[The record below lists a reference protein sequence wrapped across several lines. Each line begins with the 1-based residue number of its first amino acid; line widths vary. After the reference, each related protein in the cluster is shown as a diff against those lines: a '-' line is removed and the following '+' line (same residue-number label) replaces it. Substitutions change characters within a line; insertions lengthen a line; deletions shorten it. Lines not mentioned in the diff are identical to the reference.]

1 MSDTID
7 KPAEKL
13 ADKLAEKPA
22 ERPYILHM
30 LTATPQMS
38 PFDVN
43 MAADAGY
50 QVIVPYC
57 NVDAGM
63 VANLTQDAIFS
74 RGPKG
79 VARTGIFIGGRD
91 VMLAA
96 DMLDTARKAMVPPF
110 EVSVFA
116 DPSGAYTTAAALVAL
131 AERHLA
137 KAYGMEL
144 GGKRVLILGGTG
156 AVGRV
161 AAAIAAS
168 LGADVSI
175 ASHSDAGR
183 AARVSDELNRRFQ
196 IVTKGVGTSTPAE
209 LHALLGDAEIV
220 LATAVAGVQVVSRD
234 DLAHARHLLIAADVN
249 AVPPEGIAGVN
260 VMNDGKPIDGVSTA
274 GGAIGIGALAIGNV
288 KYQVEHRLF
297 TRMRTGGKPVY
308 LGFPQAFDEARAVAA
323 GLG

>member
-1 MSDTID
+1 MSDTT
-7 KPAEKL
+7 
-13 ADKLAEKPA
+13 EKPT

-50 QVIVPYC
+50 QIIVPYC
-57 NVDAGM
+57 SVEAGM

-79 VARTGIFIGGRD
+79 VSRTGIFIGGRD
-91 VMLAA
+91 VLLAA
-96 DMLDTARKAMVPPF
+96 DMLETARKAMVPPF

-116 DPSGAYTTAAALVAL
+116 DPSGSYTTAAALVAL
-131 AERHLA
+131 VERHLA

-161 AAAIAAS
+161 AAAMAAS

-175 ASHSDAGR
+175 ASHSSHSR
-183 AARVSDELNRRFQ
+183 ATQVSDEINRRFD
-196 IVTKGVGTSTPAE
+196 IATSGVATGSAE
-209 LHALLGDAEIV
+209 QLHRELARAEV
-220 LATAVAGVQVVSRD
+220 VFATAVAGVQVMSGA
-234 DLAHARHLLIAADVN
+234 DLARARHLLIAAD
-249 AVPPEGIAGVN
+249 
-260 VMNDGKPIDGVSTA
+260 
-274 GGAIGIGALAIGNV
+274 
-288 KYQVEHRLF
+288 
-297 TRMRTGGKPVY
+297 
-308 LGFPQAFDEARAVAA
+308 
-323 GLG
+323 

>member
-1 MSDTID
+1 MYS
-7 KPAEKL
+7 
-13 ADKLAEKPA
+13 
-22 ERPYILHM
+22 RP
-30 LTATPQMS
+30 
-38 PFDVN
+38 
-43 MAADAGY
+43 
-50 QVIVPYC
+50 
-57 NVDAGM
+57 
-63 VANLTQDAIFS
+63 
-74 RGPKG
+74 PKSQ
-79 VARTGIFIGGRD
+79 TGIFIGGKD
-91 VMLAA
+91 IVLALEMMKA
-96 DMLDTARKAMVPPF
+96 ARAAMVPPF

-161 AAAIAAS
+161 AAAMAAS
-168 LGADVSI
+168 LGADVCI
-175 ASHSDAGR
+175 ASHTDAAR
-183 AARVSDELNRRFQ
+183 ATRVSDELNQRFQ
-196 IVTKGVGTSTPAE
+196 IVTKGVGTATSDE
-209 LHALLGDAEIV
+209 LRAALGEAEIV

-260 VMNDGKPIDGVSTA
+260 VMNDGKPIDGVPTA

-308 LGFPQAFDEARAVAA
+308 LSFPQAFDEARAVAA

>member
-1 MSDTID
+1 MSETI
-7 KPAEKL
+7 
-13 ADKLAEKPA
+13 

-30 LTATPQMS
+30 FTATPQMS

-57 NVDAGM
+57 CVDTGM

-79 VARTGIFIGGRD
+79 VSRTGIFIGGRD
-91 VMLAA
+91 VMQAA

-116 DPSGAYTTAAALVAL
+116 DPSGSYTTAAALVAL
-131 AERHLA
+131 VERHLG
-137 KAYGMEL
+137 KQHGMEL

-161 AAAIAAS
+161 AAAMAAS
-168 LGADVSI
+168 RGADVTI
-175 ASHSDAGR
+175 ASHHSHTR
-183 AARVSDELNRRFQ
+183 ALGVAAEINQRFGIVTNGISTATPDELH
-196 IVTKGVGTSTPAE
+196 G
-209 LHALLGDAEIV
+209 ALADAEIV
-220 LATAVAGVQVVSRD
+220 LATALAGVQVVSSA
-234 DLAHARHLLIAADVN
+234 DLAHARRLLIAADVN

-260 VMNDGKPIDGVSTA
+260 VMNDGKPIDGIPNA
-274 GGAIGIGALAIGNV
+274 GAVGIGALAIGNV

-297 TRMRTGGKPVY
+297 MQMRTGGKPVY

>member
-1 MSDTID
+1 MSDT
-7 KPAEKL
+7 AEK
-13 ADKLAEKPA
+13 ATEKPA

-30 LTATPQMS
+30 FTATPQMS

-50 QVIVPYC
+50 EVIVPYC
-57 NVDAGM
+57 GVEAGA
-63 VANLTQDAIFS
+63 VATLTQDAIFS

-79 VARTGIFIGGRD
+79 VSRTGIFIGGRD

-96 DMLDTARKAMVPPF
+96 DMLDAARRAMVPPF

-131 AERHLA
+131 VERQLS
-137 KAYGMEL
+137 KAYGMVL

-161 AAAIAAS
+161 AAAMAATH
-168 LGADVSI
+168 GADVSI
-175 ASHSDAGR
+175 ASHSDAAR
-183 AARVSDELNRRFQ
+183 ATRVSDEVNARFG
-196 IVTKGVGTSTPAE
+196 ILTKGIGTTTTDELRAALAE
-209 LHALLGDAEIV
+209 AEIV
-220 LATAVAGVQVVSRD
+220 FAAAHAGVQVVGAD
-234 DLAHARHLLIAADVN
+234 DLAHAPHLLIAADVN
-249 AVPPEGIAGVN
+249 AVPPEGIAGVS
-260 VMNDGKPIDGVSTA
+260 VVNDGKPIDGHSSASGV
-274 GGAIGIGALAIGNV
+274 IGIGALAIGNV

-297 TRMRTGGKPVY
+297 IRMRTGGKPVY
-308 LGFPQAFDEARAVAA
+308 LGIAEALDEARAVAA

>member
-1 MSDTID
+1 MSETI
-7 KPAEKL
+7 
-13 ADKLAEKPA
+13 

-30 LTATPQMS
+30 FTATPQMS

-57 NVDAGM
+57 NVLPNM

-79 VARTGIFIGGRD
+79 VSRTGIFIGGRD
-91 VMLAA
+91 VMQAA

-116 DPSGAYTTAAALVAL
+116 DPSGSYTTAAAAVAL
-131 AERHLA
+131 VERHLG
-137 KAYGMEL
+137 KQHGMEL
-144 GGKRVLILGGTG
+144 GGKRMLILGGTG

-161 AAAIAAS
+161 AAAMAAS
-168 LGADVSI
+168 RGADVTI
-175 ASHSDAGR
+175 ASHHDR
-183 AARVSDELNRRFQ
+183 ARALGVSAEINQRFGIVTNGIGVATPDELR
-196 IVTKGVGTSTPAE
+196 G
-209 LHALLGDAEIV
+209 ALADAEIV
-220 LATAVAGVQVVSRD
+220 LATAVAGVQVISSA
-234 DLAHARHLLIAADVN
+234 DLAFAKRLLIAADVN

-260 VMNDGKPIDGVSTA
+260 VMNDGKPIDGVPNA
-274 GGAIGIGALAIGNV
+274 GAVGIGALAIGNV

-297 TRMRTGGKPVY
+297 MRMRTGGKPVY
-308 LGFPQAFDEARAVAA
+308 LGFPQAFDEAREVAA

>member
-1 MSDTID
+1 MSETI
-7 KPAEKL
+7 
-13 ADKLAEKPA
+13 

-30 LTATPQMS
+30 FTATPQTS

-57 NVDAGM
+57 GVDAAM

-79 VARTGIFIGGRD
+79 VSRTGIFIGGRD
-91 VMLAA
+91 VMQAA
-96 DMLDTARKAMVPPF
+96 DMLDIARRAMVPPF

-116 DPSGAYTTAAALVAL
+116 DPSGSYTTAAALVAL
-131 AERHLA
+131 VERHLG
-137 KAYGMEL
+137 KQHGVEL

-156 AVGRV
+156 AVGRI

-168 LGADVSI
+168 RGADVTI
-175 ASHSDAGR
+175 ASHSNGVR
-183 AARVSDELNRRFQ
+183 ALAVAAELNQRFG
-196 IVTKGVGTSTPAE
+196 IVINGIGTTTAGE
-209 LHALLGDAEIV
+209 LHSALADTEIV
-220 LATAVAGVQVVSRD
+220 LATAVAGVQVLGSD
-234 DLAHARHLLIAADVN
+234 DLAHAKRLLVAADVN

-260 VMNDGKPIDGVSTA
+260 VMNDGKPIDGVPNA
-274 GGAIGIGALAIGNV
+274 GAIGIGALAIGNV

-297 TRMRTGGKPVY
+297 MQMRTGGKPVY
-308 LGFPQAFDEARAVAA
+308 LSFPQAFDEARAVAA

>member
-1 MSDTID
+1 MSETI
-7 KPAEKL
+7 
-13 ADKLAEKPA
+13 

-57 NVDAGM
+57 NVLPNM

-79 VARTGIFIGGRD
+79 VSRTGIFIGGRD
-91 VMLAA
+91 VMQAA
-96 DMLDTARKAMVPPF
+96 DMLDTARMAMVPPF

-116 DPSGAYTTAAALVAL
+116 DPSGSYTTAAAAVAL
-131 AERHLA
+131 VERHLG
-137 KAYGMEL
+137 KQHGMEL
-144 GGKRVLILGGTG
+144 GGKRMLILGGTG

-161 AAAIAAS
+161 AAAMAAS
-168 LGADVSI
+168 RGADVTI
-175 ASHSDAGR
+175 ASHHDR
-183 AARVSDELNRRFQ
+183 ARALGVSAEINQRFGIVTNGISVATPDELR
-196 IVTKGVGTSTPAE
+196 G
-209 LHALLGDAEIV
+209 ALADAEIV
-220 LATAVAGVQVVSRD
+220 LATAVAGVQVISSD
-234 DLAHARHLLIAADVN
+234 DLAFAKRLLIAADVN

-260 VMNDGKPIDGVSTA
+260 VMNDGKPIDGVPNA
-274 GGAIGIGALAIGNV
+274 GAVGIGALAIGNV

-297 TRMRTGGKPVY
+297 MRMRTGGKPVY
-308 LGFPQAFDEARAVAA
+308 LGFPQAFDEAREVAA